1 MPFGYYFSY
10 FVVLSRCVLAI
21 VWLGLVCRCIAKS
34 PQDADCPV
42 FKPRRA
48 ANA

>member
-21 VWLGLVCRCIAKS
+21 VWLGLVFS
-34 PQDADCPV
+34 QP
-42 FKPRRA
+42 
-48 ANA
+48 N